1 MYQHQLKKWGVS
13 KNMKQ
18 KEKDEIMEMMA
29 QEGVPQGELLSEEGV
44 PFDQR
49 TIAKL
54 RRHARDKRRDE
65 TRRRGLPLALTTLE
79 NMGGNLSGRSMEKT
93 YAGNQ
98 EIENTLMEGELET
111 DIAGPST
118 THQLSKLMSEEEYLR
133 MRAQRSPSQSRVLLQ
148 VTSVLEYNSN
158 EDARLKLGFP
168 SSSIPPPPPVLR
180 LSAHDAQF
188 ELVFQSLQELWKII
202 SPSNLGKEPAVVY
215 LGPEQPSQASHF
227 WNSIRHGVHIFNAS
241 SLDSLE
247 RAWPMIMQALQVPAD
262 AIVEQPL
269 YFIKE
274 LFVTLSP
281 ARTSMHEEIR
291 TMLWNHICSANLQ
304 VSHPMGV
311 IACQLLKSG
320 YTLELSLR
328 TLSALLEMFTSTFG
342 WANHASLELRRVVIA
357 TLRKMEDFEQASD
370 MARHLLQASREEFGH
385 RSLEARLSAAEWS
398 HVLIDTEDYY
408 PAAKLSLS
416 VILQPDAGRNF
427 FGPRFHDNHAVY
439 AMEDMANMHAKLG
452 EVEAS
457 IVWLEMAA
465 QDAWDLW
472 QDDVVAAYIFDKL
485 DPLLRQCG
493 RTEDAEWY
501 KKRFQTVE

>member
-1 MYQHQLKKWGVS
+1 
-13 KNMKQ
+13 MKQ

-29 QEGVPQGELLSEEGV
+29 QEGVPQGELLSEEGM

-65 TRRRGLPLALTTLE
+65 TRKRGLPLALTTLE
-79 NMGGNLSGRSMEKT
+79 NLESDSSASSMEKT
-93 YAGNQ
+93 YASNKD
-98 EIENTLMEGELET
+98 IESTLMEAGLET
-111 DIAGPST
+111 NLAGPST
-118 THQLSKLMSEEEYLR
+118 THQLSKLMSEEEYLK
-133 MRAQRSPSQSRVLLQ
+133 MCAVRSPSQSRVLLQ
-148 VTSVLEYNSN
+148 VNSVLEYNSN

-180 LSAHDAQF
+180 LTTQDTQF
-188 ELVFQSLQELWKII
+188 ELVLHSLQELWKI
-202 SPSNLGKEPAVVY
+202 STPSRLGKEPAA
-215 LGPEQPSQASHF
+215 LSLEPEPSSQASHF
-227 WNSIRHGVHIFNAS
+227 WSSIRHGVHILNAS
-241 SLDSLE
+241 SPE
-247 RAWPMIMQALQVPAD
+247 RAWPMIMQALQAPAD
-262 AIVEQPL
+262 AIIEQPL
-269 YFIKE
+269 YFIRE

-281 ARTSMHEEIR
+281 AKTSMHEEIR

-304 VSHPMGV
+304 LSHPMAV
-311 IACQLLKSG
+311 IACQLLKSC
-320 YTLELSLR
+320 YSLELSLR
-328 TLSALLEMFTSTFG
+328 ALSALLEMFTLTFG
-342 WANHASLELRRVVIA
+342 WTDHATLELRRVVIA
-357 TLRKMEDFEQASD
+357 TLRKTKDFDQACD

-385 RSLEARLSAAEWS
+385 RSFEARLAAAEWS
-398 HVLIDTEDYY
+398 HILIDTGDYY

-427 FGPRFHDNHAVY
+427 FGPRFHDSHAVY

-501 KKRFQTVE
+501 KQRFQTVE